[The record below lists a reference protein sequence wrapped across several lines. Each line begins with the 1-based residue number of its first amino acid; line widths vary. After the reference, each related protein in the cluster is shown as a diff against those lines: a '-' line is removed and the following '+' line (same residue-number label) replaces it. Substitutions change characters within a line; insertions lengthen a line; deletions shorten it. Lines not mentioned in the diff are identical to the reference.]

1 MAQNYRETLNLP
13 KDEHTIPMRANLP
26 EQEPRWQAFWHEQDL
41 YAQLLA
47 KPAPNGDFILHD
59 GPPYSNGN
67 IHMGHALNKV
77 LKDIIVRS
85 YAMRGYRTPYVPG
98 WDNHGMPIENA
109 VSQQFLQQ
117 GKTPSKV
124 ELRQAC
130 RAYAQ
135 HFVEVQRKQF
145 ERLGLVGDWE
155 HPYLTMDY
163 AFEAGIVRIF
173 GELVKRG
180 YIYRDLRPVLWCP
193 VCQTALAEA
202 EVEYAPK
209 VSDAIYVAFPV
220 VRDPKGIFA
229 NAPNPAILIWTTTP
243 WTIPANLALAVH
255 PELDYALVATDG
267 KTWVLVRELVPATM
281 ETLGVKE
288 YRVLTTV
295 KGSELEGVV
304 ARHPI
309 FERESPVVLA
319 DYVLAEEGTGVVHTA
334 PGHGAEDFYTGKRY
348 GLPILCPV
356 DERGVFTEEAG
367 EFAGLPIAP
376 EGNRAVI
383 RRLQEVGAL
392 LHYAPYHHN
401 YPHCWRCDSP
411 LLFRTTVQWFMN
423 IDHMGHREKALR
435 AIEGVRW
442 IPEEGEN
449 RIKAMV
455 ANRPDWCL
463 SRQRAW
469 GVGIPAFYCEACGE
483 VLLTPEIIEAVAQK
497 IEQEG
502 SDVWFDK
509 PADYFLPAGTRC
521 AKCGASQFRKETDV
535 LDVWFDSGSTH
546 RLVLE
551 TRPELRWPADL
562 YIEGSDQHRGWFN
575 ASLMIAIGTK
585 DAAPY
590 RMVITHGFVLDGEGR
605 KMSKSE
611 GNVVDPLDVVQK
623 MGADV
628 LRLWVASTEY
638 FEDVRLSDEILKY
651 VADAYRQIRN
661 TLRFIIG
668 NLADFNP
675 ATDAVPYE
683 QLHELDRWMLARL
696 QEYVRYALQAY
707 ESFEYHRFY
716 HETRRFC
723 NVELSA
729 FYLDVLKDRLYASA
743 PDDPARRSAQT
754 VLLELASVLTRLLA
768 PILVHTAE
776 EVWQRLPL
784 PNKPAS
790 VHLAEFP
797 TAREEWLDKSLLER
811 WERILE
817 VREVVNRAV
826 ESAKNEKR
834 VPNPQ
839 SAKVVVHAP
848 GGLYALLSQYPTPPT
863 PDNLLARVF
872 GVSQAEVVPA
882 SDEAIQVVVEPAPGN
897 KCARC
902 WLVLPEVGTRSDYPD
917 LCERCAQVVAALA

>member
-209 VSDAIYVAFPV
+209 VSDAIYVAFPI

-267 KTWVLVRELVPATM
+267 KTWVLVNELVPATM

-469 GVGIPAFYCEACGE
+469 GVGIPAFYCEACDE
-483 VLLTPEIIEAVAQK
+483 VLLTPETIEAVAQK

-683 QLHELDRWMLARL
+683 RLHELDRWMLARL

-723 NVELSA
+723 NVDLSA

-834 VPNPQ
+834 IPNPQ

-917 LCERCAQVVAALA
+917 LCARCAQVVAALA

>member
-209 VSDAIYVAFPV
+209 VSDAIYVAFPI

-267 KTWVLVRELVPATM
+267 KTWVLVNELVPATM

-469 GVGIPAFYCEACGE
+469 GVGIPAFYCEACDE
-483 VLLTPEIIEAVAQK
+483 VLLTPETIEAVAQK

-723 NVELSA
+723 NVDLSA

-797 TAREEWLDKSLLER
+797 TVREEWLDKSLLER

-834 VPNPQ
+834 IPNPQ

-882 SDEAIQVVVEPAPGN
+882 SDEAIQVVVEPAPGS

-917 LCERCAQVVAALA
+917 LCERCAQVVATLA

>member
-209 VSDAIYVAFPV
+209 VSDAIYVAFPI

-267 KTWVLVRELVPATM
+267 KTWVLVNELVPATM

-469 GVGIPAFYCEACGE
+469 GVGIPAFYCEACDE
-483 VLLTPEIIEAVAQK
+483 VLLTPETIEAVAQK

-683 QLHELDRWMLARL
+683 RLHELDRWMLARL

-723 NVELSA
+723 NVDLSA

-834 VPNPQ
+834 IPNPQ

-882 SDEAIQVVVEPAPGN
+882 SDEAIQVVVEPAPGS

-917 LCERCAQVVAALA
+917 LCERCAQVVATLA

>member
-209 VSDAIYVAFPV
+209 VSDAIYVAFPI

-267 KTWVLVRELVPATM
+267 KTWVLVNELVPATM

-469 GVGIPAFYCEACGE
+469 GVGIPAFYCEACDE
-483 VLLTPEIIEAVAQK
+483 VLLTPETIEAVAQK

-797 TAREEWLDKSLLER
+797 TVREEWLDKSLLER

-834 VPNPQ
+834 IPNPQ

-882 SDEAIQVVVEPAPGN
+882 SDEAIQVVVEPAPGS

-917 LCERCAQVVAALA
+917 LCERCAQVVATLA